1 MISFPTEPLQA
12 KHTVGP
18 NPLMYNP
25 YPHQEF
31 EGLERD
37 LWFETLA
44 EHIRP
49 QAESEPYVTDL
60 ARVASLP
67 KEVAAIYFLWE
78 FYSEVGGNGIEY
90 YLLEP
95 QGVHA
100 PLAHEALRMVGASE
114 LVERLEA
121 GIPHALASGSAEF
134 SASPDLTW
142 FHQFQPNP
150 KYPTLQSADEDIN
163 ELAADDLRDK
173 CTDFIERHRNIFVR

>member
-1 MISFPTEPLQA
+1 
-12 KHTVGP
+12 
-18 NPLMYNP
+18 MYRP
-25 YPHQEF
+25 YPKEKF

-37 LWFETLA
+37 LWLQELA
-44 EHIRP
+44 EHIRA
-49 QAESEPYVTDL
+49 QAESEPYVLDL
-60 ARVASLP
+60 ARVAKLP

-95 QGVHA
+95 QGVHT
-100 PLAHEALRMVGASE
+100 PQAHEALRMVGASE

-142 FHQFQPNP
+142 FRQFKPNP
-150 KYPTLQSADEDIN
+150 KYPTLQSVE
-163 ELAADDLRDK
+163 K
-173 CTDFIERHRNIFVR
+173 HRSIFVR